1 MKAIVV
7 ARYGDADQL
16 QVADLPTPQPGAN
29 EVLVANH
36 AAGVVLTDVYI
47 RQGFFDG
54 VWGLQTPY
62 IPGWDFAGVVTQT
75 GSEIR
80 NFVPGDRVFG
90 MRAGQGCYA
99 ESVLAG
105 EQQLALIPSGWTM
118 TQAAAFPLAATT
130 AYKSLVETG
139 HMRQGQRVLVLGA
152 AGGVG
157 SFGVLLA
164 RSSGATVIGAA
175 STGKHAYLSSLG
187 AQVFD
192 ASASLA
198 DWGTLAADLIFD
210 TIGPA
215 MDEQVIAALRP
226 GGKVVRVAG
235 PPGPQPLA
243 ATGMDIE
250 FVGTEPNATR
260 LTAVATIAA
269 RDSWPIPVAKT
280 LPLAQASEA
289 HRALE
294 ARQVTG
300 KIVLEIAP

>member
-16 QVADLPTPQPGAN
+16 QLADLPTPTPAPD
-29 EVLVANH
+29 EILVANH

-47 RQGFFDG
+47 RQGMFDG
-54 VWGLQTPY
+54 IWGLHTPY
-62 IPGWDFAGVVTQT
+62 IPGWDFAGIVTQV
-75 GSEIR
+75 GAAVRE
-80 NFVPGDRVFG
+80 FVPGDRVFG

-99 ESVLAG
+99 EAVLAG
-105 EQQLALIPSGWTM
+105 EQQLALIPAGWTM

-130 AYKSLVETG
+130 AYKALAEVG
-139 HMRQGQRVLVLGA
+139 QVRQGQRVLVLGA

-164 RSSGATVIGAA
+164 KSCGALVIGAA
-175 STGKHAYLSSLG
+175 SAGKHAYLAGLG
-187 AQVFD
+187 AQPFD
-192 ASASLA
+192 TATAPA
-198 DWGTLAADLIFD
+198 DWSTLGADLIFD

-215 MDEQVIAALRP
+215 MDEQIIAALRP
-226 GGKVVRVAG
+226 GGKVVRIAG

-250 FVGTEPNATR
+250 FVGTEPSATR
-260 LTAVATIAA
+260 LAAVAAIAA
-269 RDSWPIPVAKT
+269 RDSWPIPVAKL
-280 LPLAQASEA
+280 LPLASASEA

-300 KIVLEIAP
+300 KIVLEIVP